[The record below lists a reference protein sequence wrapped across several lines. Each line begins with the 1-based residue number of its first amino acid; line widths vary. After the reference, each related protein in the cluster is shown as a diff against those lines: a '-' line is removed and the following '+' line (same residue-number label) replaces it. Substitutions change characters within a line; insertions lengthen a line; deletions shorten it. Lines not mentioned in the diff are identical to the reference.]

1 MSLDAATLALVA
13 GELKNTL
20 LDAKIDKIFEPTRDE
35 VLITLRTRTETHR
48 LLLSARSGSA
58 RVCLTRESFENPL
71 TPPGFCMLLRK
82 HLQNGRIVNISQPGL
97 ERIVHIDIE
106 HLDEMGDLR
115 HKTLVME
122 LMGKHSNL
130 IFCNDDNT
138 IIDSIKRVSAAVSS
152 VREVLPGKPYFIAH
166 TQDKLDALTCDE
178 TTFRETLAAKPQPVF
193 KAIYGSFTGIS
204 PVLAQ
209 ELCHEAG
216 IDGEHPTA
224 ALTAED
230 YHALYEVFSK
240 MVTSIKEETFSPC
253 IAYTG
258 TRPVEYA
265 AVPLTMYSTGAD
277 HLESYTSISAL
288 LEHFYAEKNTLT
300 RIRQKSSD
308 LRRIVQTAL
317 EREIKKYDLQLAQM
331 KDTEKRE
338 KYRIYGELLN
348 TYGYSAKPGDKSLTA
363 VNYYT
368 SEPVTIPLDPTLSA
382 TENAKKY
389 FDKYGKLKRTY
400 EALSELT
407 TQVKEEID
415 HLETISTALDIAM
428 KEEDL
433 VEIKEELT
441 QSGYIRRKGGTKKAK
456 ITSKPFHYLSSD
468 GFHIYVGKNNFQ
480 NDELTF
486 KFANGNDW
494 WFHAKG
500 IPGSHVV
507 VKTEGKELPD
517 RTFEEAGRLAAYYSK
532 GREQEKVEIDYVQK
546 KQVKKPAGAKP
557 GFVVYYTNYSLMIDS
572 DISGIEKIS
581 D

>member
-1 MSLDAATLALVA
+1 MAFDGVTIACVIS
-13 GELKNTL
+13 ELKKELIGGRLYKIAQPENDEL
-20 LDAKIDKIFEPTRDE
+20 LLTIKQPTGQK
-35 VLITLRTRTETHR
+35 R
-48 LLLSARSGSA
+48 LLLSASA
-58 RVCLTRESFENPL
+58 SLPLIYLTESNKPSPM
-71 TPPGFCMLLRK
+71 TAPNFCMLLRK

-178 TTFRETLAAKPQPVF
+178 TTFRETLAAKPQSVF

-216 IDGEHPTA
+216 IDGERPTA
-224 ALTAED
+224 ALTAENH
-230 YHALYEVFSK
+230 HALYEVFSK

-277 HLESYTSISAL
+277 HLESYTSMSAL

-317 EREIKKYDLQLAQM
+317 ERDIKKYDLQLAQM

-368 SEPVTIPLDPTLSA
+368 NEPVTIPLDPTLS
-382 TENAKKY
+382 
-389 FDKYGKLKRTY
+389 R
-400 EALSELT
+400 SE
-407 TQVKEEID
+407 E
-415 HLETISTALDIAM
+415 
-428 KEEDL
+428 
-433 VEIKEELT
+433 
-441 QSGYIRRKGGTKKAK
+441 RR
-456 ITSKPFHYLSSD
+456 
-468 GFHIYVGKNNFQ
+468 VGK
-480 NDELTF
+480 ECRSR
-486 KFANGNDW
+486 W
-494 WFHAKG
+494 SPYH
-500 IPGSHVV
+500 
-507 VKTEGKELPD
+507 
-517 RTFEEAGRLAAYYSK
+517 
-532 GREQEKVEIDYVQK
+532 
-546 KQVKKPAGAKP
+546 
-557 GFVVYYTNYSLMIDS
+557 
-572 DISGIEKIS
+572 
-581 D
+581 